1 MDMETVLQHT
11 FLYFAKMD
19 ILKMQMEIVSQ
30 LLQPFLL
37 LQYAQMDNKV
47 MEKEIVSQLVSKLA
61 VQMDGNLTDK
71 EDVSH

>member
-1 MDMETVLQHT
+1 ME
-11 FLYFAKMD
+11 
-19 ILKMQMEIVSQ
+19 MEIVSQ
-30 LLQPFLL
+30 LLKPFLL

-71 EDVSH
+71 EDVSHWYQILQ